1 MHKVSIK
8 SFKKGV
14 LVFFL
19 FTLYLLSLSFVY
31 SEVISVIYSSMN
43 KIDFGDIIYWIKIV
57 SISFLFSIAIPY
69 KLTRPSDIIL
79 LVVALFLFIPICF
92 ISDYLIFDSNDFWI
106 IKFAIIFFFIYLV
119 VCSYISNHLKPC
131 GKMKSFYFYKGNVVK
146 LLSIITVMTGVVVM
160 LKGWSIFDLSM
171 NEYWVRRLSARSI
184 FPSGNILSYV
194 INIVNSALVL
204 FLTSFGIVYKKK
216 KFLIFAFLYVIVD
229 WGVFG
234 TKVTFILFLLST
246 FFLLFIMKRKEISL
260 SIALLPLLLLFSIST
275 IEFYIYKT
283 SLIADL
289 SVRRMVIVPAE
300 ISQAFSS
307 YIAQYGATY
316 YTDSVMSIILGY
328 STSSITNTV
337 GDIYF
342 NKPNMNAN
350 TNLVV
355 MEIAR
360 LGVVGIA
367 ISSIVVGYLLIL
379 LNNLFSRRNNPMY
392 MCLALLFS
400 VRITEQALATI
411 LISSGVLFFI
421 IFIYLVDRRS
431 IAH

>member
-1 MHKVSIK
+1 
-8 SFKKGV
+8 
-14 LVFFL
+14 
-19 FTLYLLSLSFVY
+19 
-31 SEVISVIYSSMN
+31 
-43 KIDFGDIIYWIKIV
+43 
-57 SISFLFSIAIPY
+57 
-69 KLTRPSDIIL
+69 
-79 LVVALFLFIPICF
+79 
-92 ISDYLIFDSNDFWI
+92 
-106 IKFAIIFFFIYLV
+106 
-119 VCSYISNHLKPC
+119 
-131 GKMKSFYFYKGNVVK
+131 
-146 LLSIITVMTGVVVM
+146 MTGVVVM